1 MTDIDFDELDRAVS
15 SIMSTK
21 APANDEQPEKVVAD
35 EESSKGLVE
44 ESTEEQTIELG
55 NSDTT
60 EAETSYANDT
70 AEVATETP
78 EVVSSAEVAET
89 KEDDTE
95 EPTASVVVAKKR
107 GQFMDVM
114 HPSADMRTRPA
125 PVSVARRSTVL
136 KPSAK
141 FEKSFSDSES
151 QVKEAPIDTVAR
163 SADWPDSVDLAASDI
178 PEVTAVS
185 DASESENQ
193 TPLVSPFLPDA
204 KPEKRP
210 LGSVV
215 SNDVDLPTE
224 PDEIEEA
231 ADSSFE
237 PEVIEPASIAVP
249 MPEELGSDIM
259 NVESGSMPLAAN
271 AAAPSPVQP
280 IEEPDDSSR
289 PSGPSSI
296 PQQYKTSEPPVSI
309 EHAALY
315 DTSSQQDVMHPAKKR
330 SGWLIPL
337 IIIILLILGGAGGYF
352 VYTTHIFG

>member
-35 EESSKGLVE
+35 EEPGKALIE
-44 ESTEEQTIELG
+44 ESTEEQTIEA
-55 NSDTT
+55 NDSDATEVEANDTT
-60 EAETSYANDT
+60 ERSLEA
-70 AEVATETP
+70 P
-78 EVVSSAEVAET
+78 EVVDSAETAET
-89 KEDDTE
+89 REDDVTKE
-95 EPTASVVVAKKR
+95 STASIVVAKKR

-125 PVSVARRSTVL
+125 PVSVVRRSTVL

-141 FEKSFSDSES
+141 FEKSLADSEPEA
-151 QVKEAPIDTVAR
+151 KEAPVDTAIQ
-163 SADWPDSVDLAASDI
+163 STDWPDPVDLATSDV
-178 PEVTAVS
+178 PEATTTP
-185 DASESENQ
+185 DTSEPESQ
-193 TPLVSPFLPDA
+193 APLVSPFLPDA

-215 SNDVDLPTE
+215 SNDTELLTE
-224 PDEIEEA
+224 PDEIEEP
-231 ADSSFE
+231 ADNSFE
-237 PEVIEPASIAVP
+237 PEVIEPASIATP

-280 IEEPDDSSR
+280 IEEPDDNSR

-296 PQQYKTSEPPVSI
+296 PQQYQTSEPPAST

-315 DTSSQQDVMHPAKKR
+315 DTASQQDVMHPAKKR